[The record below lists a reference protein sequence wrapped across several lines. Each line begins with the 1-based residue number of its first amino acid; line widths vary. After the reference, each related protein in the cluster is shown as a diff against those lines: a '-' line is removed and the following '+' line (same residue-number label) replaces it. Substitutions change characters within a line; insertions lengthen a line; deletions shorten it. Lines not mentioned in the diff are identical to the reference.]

1 MTGASTPD
9 DGRADQPRPA
19 IAQPPFLGRVAAEPG
34 ATFLDLAAGKP
45 GARLRVPAT
54 RRQRPMA
61 DPVRLPCR
69 VTLADGTT
77 AAGAYPLAVHTRAFL
92 RAVVTHQ
99 EHVAA
104 WLEIPRGPR
113 IDGELRVARWPR
125 ENFHDPADHAAIL
138 AHVERH
144 ARRGQELFCGIVPKT
159 EPEPRKEAAAAGRVV
174 WVDIDRK
181 SSADPPSLED
191 IERLVDQATGE
202 VTTDSLVAAA
212 RLISLPAR
220 PHLVAFSG
228 SGGAHGYW
236 RIEQTV
242 AAEWIERANVRL
254 IHHLGDGADY
264 ASFDRNRFMRLPGTR
279 NGKSGRYCQVLYA
292 DLTSRAY
299 DVRDLVGE
307 LPDPPADA
315 PRAPKRIRREHTAP
329 SPRRAAIDAPV
340 DRWMPREYF
349 AALCGVTETDRDG
362 KARCPLPDHDDP
374 RASLWIGDT
383 PEAGWFC
390 FGCNRGGR
398 IFDLASLLIGGPWG
412 AGLRGDAFRAAR
424 TELERRLRVPTPG
437 R

>member
-34 ATFLDLAAGKP
+34 ATFLDVAAGKP
-45 GARLRVPAT
+45 GARSWASAT
-54 RRQRPMA
+54 RRQRSMA
-61 DPVRLPCR
+61 DPVLLPCR

-77 AAGAYPLAVHTRAFL
+77 AAGAFPPVAHTRAFL
-92 RAVVTHQ
+92 RAIVTHQ

-113 IDGELRVARWPR
+113 IDRELRVARWPR

-144 ARRGQELFCGIVPKT
+144 ARRGQELFCGIVPKI

-181 SSADPPSLED
+181 SAADPPTLEQ
-191 IERLVDQATGE
+191 IERLLDLERGE
-202 VTTDSLVAAA
+202 VPTDALVAAA
-212 RLISLPAR
+212 RLLALPAR

-236 RIEQTV
+236 RIEQTL

-264 ASFDRNRFMRLPGTR
+264 ASFDRNRFMRVPGTR
-279 NGKSGRYCQVLYA
+279 NFKSGRFCQLVYA
-292 DLTSRAY
+292 DLSSRAY
-299 DVRDLVGE
+299 DVRDLVGG
-307 LPDPPADA
+307 LPDPPPDD
-315 PRAPKRIRREHTAP
+315 PRAPKRIRRAQTAP
-329 SPRRAAIDAPV
+329 SPRRAAIDDPV
-340 DRWMPREYF
+340 DPWTPREYF
-349 AALCGVTETDRDG
+349 AALCGVAEIDRDG
-362 KARCPLPDHDDP
+362 KARCPLPDHDAP

-390 FGCNRGGR
+390 FGCGSGGR
-398 IFDLASLLIGGPWG
+398 IFDLASLLIGGP
-412 AGLRGDAFRAAR
+412 
-424 TELERRLRVPTPG
+424 
-437 R
+437 